1 MADSQD
7 KLTPSNEAKLTE
19 LKKQEL
25 KKQELVKQQSE
36 KQQSEKQL
44 PKEKTASTSEKKEQA
59 VVSTSKKVDKTSD
72 KVATKIG
79 DTSVKETSY
88 KSDKNTAAS
97 PPRNPTNGTTG
108 KTGVLWFFT
117 VINLLVLMV
126 IIGTAYWAWLQW
138 QTQSQQQATVLAAQQ
153 TSMDQQQTS
162 MLEQQDDI
170 AESIA
175 ANQLA
180 KGDLEQQNQAIQ
192 TSIVSLIEQLQL
204 TSEQVQTNQN
214 NLADVSGRRPA
225 DWLLAEADYLIR
237 MAGRKL
243 WLEHDV
249 KTAIM
254 MLQSADSRIQDLDD
268 PSLLPIRERLAV
280 DLQNLQQVNQVSTS
294 SIALA
299 LGAMLKQVDN
309 LPLVFFKRPDA
320 ELVDE
325 TVTDSIDDWRS
336 NFARN
341 WQEATKNFFS
351 FKKVITEIKPFM
363 TEQQQWL
370 TKEQLKFA
378 LMQAQIAVLKE
389 NTTLY
394 QQSLQTAFRLL
405 IESFDTEKDKVSQ
418 FTNSLSNLQQTEFE
432 QSYPEQF
439 NVSAPLQDV
448 IEQRLDRRFVNGN
461 N

>member
-1 MADSQD
+1 
-7 KLTPSNEAKLTE
+7 
-19 LKKQEL
+19 
-25 KKQELVKQQSE
+25 
-36 KQQSEKQL
+36 
-44 PKEKTASTSEKKEQA
+44 
-59 VVSTSKKVDKTSD
+59 
-72 KVATKIG
+72 
-79 DTSVKETSY
+79 
-88 KSDKNTAAS
+88 
-97 PPRNPTNGTTG
+97 
-108 KTGVLWFFT
+108 

-418 FTNSLSNLQQTEFE
+418 FTNSLSNLQQTQFE

-439 NVSAPLQDV
+439 NVSAPLQYV

>member
-7 KLTPSNEAKLTE
+7 KLTPSDEAKLAE
-19 LKKQEL
+19 L
-25 KKQELVKQQSE
+25 
-36 KQQSEKQL
+36 EKQL
-44 PKEKTASTSEKKEQA
+44 SKEKTASTSEKKEQA
-59 VVSTSKKVDKTSD
+59 VTATSKQVDKATTTLGDPLVKKTSD
-72 KVATKIG
+72 KSNKTA
-79 DTSVKETSY
+79 
-88 KSDKNTAAS
+88 AAS
-97 PPRNPTNGTTG
+97 PPRKASNGTTG

-117 VINLLVLMV
+117 LINLLILIV

-138 QTQSQQQATVLAAQQ
+138 QTQSQQQASVLAAQQ
-153 TSMDQQQTS
+153 TSMEQQQAS
-162 MLEQQDDI
+162 VLEQQDDI
-170 AESIA
+170 AVSIA
-175 ANQLA
+175 SNQLA

-192 TSIVSLIEQLQL
+192 VSIASLIEQLQL
-204 TSEQVQTNQN
+204 TSAQAQTNQS

-268 PSLLPIRERLAV
+268 PSLLPLRARLAA
-280 DLQNLQQVNQVSTS
+280 DLQNLQQVSQVSTS

-309 LPLVFFKRPDA
+309 LPLAFFKRPEA
-320 ELVDE
+320 EVVDE

-341 WQEATKNFFS
+341 WREATKNFFS
-351 FKKVITEIKPFM
+351 FKKITTEIKPFM
-363 TEQQQWL
+363 SEQQQWL
-370 TKEQLKFA
+370 SKEQLKFA
-378 LMQAQIAVLKE
+378 LMQAQVAVLKE

-405 IESFDTEKDKVSQ
+405 IESFDTKKDSVSQ

-439 NVSAPLQDV
+439 DVSAPLQDI
-448 IEQRLDRRFVNGN
+448 IEQRLNRRFVNGN